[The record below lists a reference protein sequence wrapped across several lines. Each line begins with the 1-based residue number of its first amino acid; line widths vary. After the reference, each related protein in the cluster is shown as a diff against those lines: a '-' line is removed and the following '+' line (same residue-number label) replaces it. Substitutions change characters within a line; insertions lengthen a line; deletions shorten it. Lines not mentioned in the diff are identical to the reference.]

1 MATTQQLQRGI
12 FPPWHG
18 ELRKVHSMIYNP
30 WLIFI
35 FGFTTGWLSLLFLV
49 WIVTEVQRRRNRRA
63 R

>member
-1 MATTQQLQRGI
+1 
-12 FPPWHG
+12 
-18 ELRKVHSMIYNP
+18 MIYNP